1 VPGQATSNPM
11 CFAATLLAPRL
22 QMRPIRAVSLTLAC
36 ILLAAPSFAQGR
48 CGLARDFVVQ
58 ALEHVK
64 AGSSVEVEDGLQLL
78 KHANETCASLG
89 DAWYYRSLFERR
101 LGHAAKADYS
111 LGKAK
116 TFGSEAM
123 DQGLN
128 PFVLATG
135 SLSGTLTLGPVR
147 EKWAL
152 VVGISKFQDTHV
164 PRLNY
169 PSKDAQDF
177 ASLLKDPEIGR
188 FKPENVHLVVDSDA
202 TTRKIKMELNW
213 LARNAKPD
221 DLVVVFLASHGSPR
235 SRDIAGV
242 NYIITSD
249 TELGDPGK
257 DPDSL
262 FATALPMVDLS
273 DIVRGRI
280 RARRTTIFLDTCHSG
295 AAAGNSITFG
305 DGNASGEALDR
316 IRQGVGRVIITS
328 GTEKEKSWES
338 QTFHNGYF
346 THYLIEALTRDK
358 GLAPVDKVYAYVRDN
373 VSQRVAAEVRAHQTP
388 VLSRSERGAEEIVI
402 GVATG
407 IATKAALMTGATD
420 VQ

>member
-1 VPGQATSNPM
+1 M
-11 CFAATLLAPRL
+11 YFAATLLAHRL
-22 QMRPIRAVSLTLAC
+22 LMRPIRAVSLTLAC

-48 CGLARDFVVQ
+48 CGLAKDFVVQ

-89 DAWYYRSLFERR
+89 DAWYYRSLFERQ
-101 LGHAAKADYS
+101 LVHAAKADYS

-135 SLSGTLTLGPVR
+135 ALSGTLTLGPVR

-152 VVGISKFQDTHV
+152 VVGVSKFQDTHV

-177 ASLLKDPEIGR
+177 ASLLKDPQIGR
-188 FKPENVHLVVDSDA
+188 FKPQNVHLVVDSDA

-213 LARNAKPD
+213 LARNAKSD

-235 SRDIAGV
+235 NRDIAGV

-280 RARRTTIFLDTCHSG
+280 QARRTAIFLDTCHSG
-295 AAAGNSITFG
+295 AAAGSSSTNAFG
-305 DGNASGEALDR
+305 DGNASREALDR

-373 VSQRVAAEVRAHQTP
+373 VSQKVAAEVRAHQTP
-388 VLSRSERGAEEIVI
+388 VLSRSESGAEEIVI